1 MDLKFSGKN
10 ASNLRQ
16 VCRSLL
22 FGCKEQ
28 IIVATQHFL
37 PLSVL
42 PLVLFSL
49 TVLVSVY
56 SRKHQAVLPSHISRR
71 QNSSQEAESKDRQ
84 HAEKRAF
91 LHPTAQLCWLCRRAQ
106 RLIATLQKRGG
117 QAWFSL
123 TCHLFVAASSESEGY

>member
-1 MDLKFSGKN
+1 MDLKSSGKN

-28 IIVATQHFL
+28 ITVATRHFL

-42 PLVLFSL
+42 PLVPFSL

-56 SRKHQAVLPSHISRR
+56 SRKHQAVLHISRR
-71 QNSSQEAESKDRQ
+71 QNSSQEAESKDHQ
-84 HAEKRAF
+84 HVEKHAF
-91 LHPTAQLCWLCRRAQ
+91 LHLTAQLCWLCRCVQ
-106 RLIATLQKRGG
+106 RLIAMLQKRGG

-123 TCHLFVAASSESEGY
+123 TCHLFVATSSESEGH